1 MYHIIYMSSSIRLL
15 RIGELL
21 SVLVRSRENN
31 LRHEITGIL
40 FYRDGNFLGC
50 LEGEEHAVRN
60 LFHKIRRDPLHDHVV
75 SLFSEEIPRREFT
88 NWTMA
93 FRERDHPMPQGFND
107 LLNKEGN
114 ELDLGGL
121 PLKVR
126 VFMRIFTGAASAG
139 SASSSPRGKNPR
151 PARRWIDLGSRVG
164 DEGYFE
170 APLGLR
176 P

>member
-1 MYHIIYMSSSIRLL
+1 MFHLIYMSSSARLL

-31 LRHEITGIL
+31 LRHDITGIL

-50 LEGEEHAVRN
+50 LEGEEDAVKAIFR
-60 LFHKIRRDPLHDHVV
+60 KIQADPLHDHVV
-75 SLFSEEIPRREFT
+75 TLFSEEISRREFS

-114 ELDLGGL
+114 EIDLGGL

-126 VFMRIFTGAASAG
+126 VFMRIFTCV
-139 SASSSPRGKNPR
+139 SSSEYAPPSTLGRGVL
-151 PARRWIDLGSRVG
+151 PARLRGDLPSRTG
-164 DEGYFE
+164 GEGFFE
-170 APLGLR
+170 APLSAHS
-176 P
+176 